1 MNNPRRPVWIIA
13 SVCCI
18 IVGGLALRPGATAR
32 SAFVQAPLEPAAPTE
47 IQAATTHTTLTSL
60 TESEDGVTDLRLTAP
75 GYQGDPT
82 SIVVDENGYTIWT
95 YDNWQETNW
104 CVQFSRLR
112 WPFNLGA
119 QDPTELSE
127 TTLIFTFAHRAY
139 RYSAEG
145 DPLYIDPTW
154 GVSLNRMP
162 GPEDFREGYFPSGW
176 NIIGAIGA
184 TPTDSS
190 ETVLVEQ
197 EVPFDSTELIDGEN
211 NIWFRQSDF
220 CPLPELWDCACTCY
234 DLFSIKLRARVRLS
248 VKEVSPAPDARNVW
262 PDQGKKAQDSEI
274 RVKFT
279 TLVSPTTVSKETFQ
293 VYYFDEDANKVFV
306 EGEVE
311 PISELEFAF
320 VPAAELLPGV
330 RYVAQVWGENDA
342 SAYSHDE
349 WVQDLSGGPLADGQ
363 LWTFWTLP
371 DLQVTVKPV
380 QVLEDMALIVNKPTV
395 LRAFIRWDAHEGVF
409 WKSIAPDVQV
419 EDVVVSW
426 LSPDGAT
433 STTYRWSDGD
443 QWRPELTPE
452 TARHKRE
459 YREFTFKEE
468 SYNLREKRLLLD
480 SFDYFGFT
488 PTDTGMYNFE
498 FTVWVK
504 DSRGKSH
511 PFRGYASTAAAAEN
525 IFPIYMRAVGVGPD
539 YGKTGTVDLS
549 ELIRNNLRGMRA
561 LYPVPDVN
569 WPPAP
574 SAMAYYSPTTT
585 GLLVDWTVKP
595 WAPFYSEE
603 LYLLREMHALC
614 VRTPGCWA
622 MVGIASRDWLNTPGN
637 TQRESAPTGALVR
650 NDSNTLAKRYVTA
663 HEVGHLA
670 HIDVHYEGPSGTG
683 FDVVAGGIKN
693 AEQGY
698 TDFMTA
704 EPEEIGDVALWITD
718 QHYVVIQQWIMDHYS
733 AKAQQLVQP
742 TFAQS
747 ADPLLLVDGVISP
760 TSGAVTLL
768 PWYQMDAGDY
778 VPPLPGPYQLVFLD
792 AAQQEIVGYT
802 RSFTVNTTLR
812 YAGEALTA
820 DDGPAV
826 FTFAAP
832 YPAATAKVQI
842 RRTADAAVLAEITPA
857 ADPPTVTIQAP
868 SGVWQGPQTL
878 AWAASASAHY
888 FAVDISTDNGA
899 TWEAYALNL
908 TTPAYTLE
916 TIALPNTTGALIRVA
931 ASDGLRTATAVAG
944 PFTIDNPL
952 LVGYV
957 DPPDDADNV
966 NIWSSLEAGFRDPM
980 NPTSIHS
987 TTFTLAGGPFGAVTG
1002 VISYNATTRE
1012 ATFSPAVPLAYATRY
1027 TATLTTGILGVNGEN
1042 LPVARTWTFTTTPDT
1057 APPSP
1062 VVVSPHEGAMRVP
1075 SNVMLAVAWDRDLN
1089 PSTLDTN
1096 TFRLATA
1103 AGTPVSGIV
1112 SYDAAARTATF
1123 APATDLLTDTLYI
1136 ATLKGG
1142 IASTGGYTTA
1152 GDFNWAF
1159 TTGNTTSTLAF
1170 TGSFADWGRDE
1181 NGDGLYDQL
1190 VIRVGVQ
1197 VTATGDYVL
1206 RGGLADV
1213 AGDEFTSAYV
1223 TSTLAASAHFLD
1235 LAFDGAAIGGRG
1247 VDGPY
1252 TLTGLTLAHIS
1263 GTIQSTTLAATSRQD
1278 AYRTFAYSVDRFP
1291 APLRFGGLP
1300 DVLLI
1305 PGTSALD
1312 TFNVRDYAQHT
1323 TLSSGQLS
1331 YTVMLNSN
1339 PNMSVTLQTSGIV
1352 RVVPKAYWQGYT
1364 NVTVRASDGVY
1375 AVQDTF
1381 EAAIG
1386 WPHTLYLPVVLRNY
1400 GSAAAATRN
1409 AWITRFTDGFESDTV
1424 GWLGYFWGHKEGDP
1438 PPGGFGTYFW
1448 DIRKCRAYSGEQS
1461 AWAYGGGDDGELLP
1475 CGAPYPDA
1483 YTLGTIMYQAMPINL
1498 KYVSKGEYS
1507 AKVWTNLAPDDEVCL
1522 KVAVIEGENCQHEY
1536 GGPLGDYYGVCRTG
1550 VTNGWED
1557 LTLDLTNVP
1566 TLGNVLG
1573 QESVCVQVAFQANAG
1588 DSRPEGAYVED
1599 VSMRICP
1606 QELAGLCAGSG
1617 GTAPA
1622 MKPLV
1627 AGNIGGYPEAVNEMA
1642 LAIDATGRVHAL
1654 WTGKL
1659 NDAFN
1664 SYVFYSSSN
1673 NGVTWTPYQTL
1684 SYWGGREPKIAV
1696 DNVHGRVHL
1705 AYANDDGIVH
1715 HTVVNGVVSAPAIVA
1730 RPRYYYLPN
1739 YHHPSGGIAWPS
1751 LAVAEETGYAYLVW
1765 QEAHWVRI
1773 SSDWYSLRY
1782 KAWHAYWDSAAAD
1795 GGAWSAPL
1803 RKINDQDTQYSS
1815 IAAAPDGQTMLAW
1828 FQHWAQSSDG
1838 DPIVA
1843 RTAYGTEPGR
1853 FPQRQAAHELYEM
1866 PEYDHSI
1873 QLAYSGGDDSFV
1885 LACDHF
1891 MWPGPS
1897 PHSRAYR
1904 YVWKDGAWAGP
1915 LSVAENLSG
1924 QAGWAYVGAAADSPL
1939 IRYVYTDNYVLKMRT
1954 ETGGVLSP
1962 AQTVANYLSERGYT
1976 GSPGAYFTAAA
1987 GGLHML
1993 IVGEKN
1999 GVAGFYYVKP

>member
-1 MNNPRRPVWIIA
+1 MNFHRFSTWIII
-13 SVCCI
+13 SI
-18 IVGGLALRPGATAR
+18 GLIVFGGLMLLPGATAR
-32 SAFVQAPLEPAAPTE
+32 SVSAQTPPPLAAAEMGAAAP
-47 IQAATTHTTLTSL
+47 QAI
-60 TESEDGVTDLRLTAP
+60 
-75 GYQGDPT
+75 GDPV
-82 SIVVDENGYTIWT
+82 SVKKNEEGYTVWT
-95 YDNWQETNW
+95 YEYPGSW
-104 CVQFSRLR
+104 CVPFSRLR
-112 WPFNLGA
+112 WPFNIGA
-119 QDPTELSE
+119 QDPTDLSE
-127 TTLIFTFAHRAY
+127 TSLKLTFSEQPYYFTEDGPFY
-139 RYSAEG
+139 T
-145 DPLYIDPTW
+145 DPTW
-154 GVSLNRMP
+154 AVALNGKP
-162 GPEDFREGYFPSGW
+162 AAWIDGAFTGEW
-176 NIIGAIGA
+176 NIIGSIG
-184 TPTDSS
+184 
-190 ETVLVEQ
+190 TVPWWPEKIPVEQ
-197 EVPFDSTELIDGEN
+197 DVPFDYSELIDGEN
-211 NIWFRQSDF
+211 NVWFQQQDF
-220 CPLPELWDCACTCY
+220 CGCSGLPDCACTCY
-234 DLFSIKLRARVRLS
+234 ELTKLQLRAYAELS
-248 VKEVSPAPDARNVW
+248 IKEVSPAPDTRNVW

-274 RVKFT
+274 HVKFT

-320 VPAAELLPGV
+320 VPAAKLLPGV

-395 LRAFIRWDAHEGVF
+395 LRAFIRWDAPEGVF
-409 WKSIAPDVQV
+409 WKSVAPDVQV
-419 EDVVVSW
+419 EDVVISW

-480 SFDYFGFT
+480 SFNYFGFT

-498 FTVWVK
+498 FVVWVK
-504 DSRGKSH
+504 DNRGKSH
-511 PFRGYASTAAAAEN
+511 PFRGYASVAAAAEN

-569 WPPAP
+569 WPAAP

-622 MVGIASRDWLNTPGN
+622 MLGIANRNWLNTPGT

-650 NDSNTLAKRYVTA
+650 NDSFTLAKRYVTA

-670 HIDVHYEGPSGTG
+670 HIDAHYEGPSGNG
-683 FDVVAGGIKN
+683 FDVVGGGIKN

-718 QHYVVIQQWIMDHYS
+718 QHYVVIQQWIMGHYS
-733 AKAQQLVQP
+733 AQAQQLAQP
-742 TFAQS
+742 AFAQS

-760 TSGAVTLL
+760 TTGAVTLL
-768 PWYQMDAGDY
+768 PWYQMDAGNY
-778 VPPLPGPYQLVFLD
+778 VAPLPGPYQLVFLD
-792 AAQQEIVGYT
+792 AVQQEIMGYT
-802 RSFTVNTTLR
+802 QPFTVNTTLR
-812 YAGEALTA
+812 YAGDALTA
-820 DDGPAV
+820 DDGPAT

-842 RRTADAAVLAEITPA
+842 RRIADAAVLAEITPA
-857 ADPPTVTIQAP
+857 AAPPTVTIQAP

-878 AWAASASAHY
+878 TWQASTSAHY

-908 TTPAYTLE
+908 TAPAYTLE

-931 ASDGLRTATAVAG
+931 ASDGLRTATATVG
-944 PFTIDNPL
+944 PFTIDNPP

-957 DPPDDADNV
+957 DPPDGADHV
-966 NIWSSLEAGFRDPM
+966 DVWTTPLAGFRDPM

-987 TTFTLAGGPFGAVTG
+987 ATFTLAGGPFDAVTG
-1002 VISYNATTRE
+1002 VISYNVTTRE
-1012 ATFSPAVPLAYATRY
+1012 ATFNPAVPLAYATRY
-1027 TATLTTGILGVNGEN
+1027 TATLTTGILGVNGDN

-1062 VVVSPHEGAMRVP
+1062 VAVSPQEGAVHVP
-1075 SNVMLAVAWDRDLN
+1075 RNVVLAVAWDRDLN
-1089 PSTLDTN
+1089 ASTINTN

-1103 AGTPVSGIV
+1103 AGTPVSGAV

-1123 APATDLLTDTLYI
+1123 APAADLLTGTLYI

-1142 IASTGGYTTA
+1142 IASMGGYTTT

-1159 TTGNTTSTLAF
+1159 TTGNAPGDALAF
-1170 TGSFADWGRDE
+1170 THSYADWGNDT
-1181 NGDGLYDQL
+1181 NGDGLYEQL

-1197 VTATGDYVL
+1197 VTATGDAVL
-1206 RGGLADV
+1206 SGSLAD
-1213 AGDEFTSAYV
+1213 ADGGGEIAWTYV
-1223 TSTLAASAHFLD
+1223 TRTLTTGAHFLD
-1235 LAFDGAAIGGRG
+1235 LAFDGAAIGGHNA
-1247 VDGPY
+1247 DGPY
-1252 TLTGLTLAHIS
+1252 TLTDLTLTQIYNTAEMTPTAS
-1263 GTIQSTTLAATSRQD
+1263 QRD
-1278 AYRTFAYSVDRFP
+1278 AYRTFAYPVDRFP

-1300 DVLLI
+1300 DVWI
-1305 PGTSALD
+1305 VPGTTTLD
-1312 TFNVRDYAQHT
+1312 AFNVHDYVQHIT
-1323 TLSSGQLS
+1323 RTSTQIS
-1331 YTVMLNSN
+1331 YTVRLNTN
-1339 PNMSVTLQTSGIV
+1339 PKMDVALQPSGAV
-1352 RVVPKAYWQGYT
+1352 YLTPTEYWQGST
-1364 NVTVRASDGVY
+1364 LITIRASDGVHT
-1375 AVQDTF
+1375 AQDTF
-1381 EAAIG
+1381 AAVAG
-1386 WPHTLYLPVVLRNY
+1386 WRHAIYLPVVLRG
-1400 GSAAAATRN
+1400 GSVPPRE
-1409 AWITRFTDGFESDTV
+1409 AWITQFSDGFEGDSI
-1424 GWLGYFWGHKEGDP
+1424 GWSHFSWGYKEGDP

-1448 DIRKCRAYSGEQS
+1448 NISKCRAYSGEQS
-1461 AWAYGGGDDGELLP
+1461 AWAYGGGADGELLP

-1498 KYVSKGEYS
+1498 EYVAKGAYS

-1522 KVAVIEGENCQHEY
+1522 KVAVIEGESCRNVD
-1536 GGPLGDYYGVCRTG
+1536 GFPVGNYYGVCRTG
-1550 VTNGWED
+1550 KTNSWED
-1557 LTLDLTNVP
+1557 LTLDLSNVP

-1573 QESVCVQVAFQANAG
+1573 QGAVCVQVTFEADIG
-1588 DSRPEGAYVED
+1588 DSRPEGAYVDD
-1599 VSMRICP
+1599 VNMRICP
-1606 QELAGLCAGSG
+1606 QGLTDLCPGSV

-1622 MKPLV
+1622 TKPLV
-1627 AGNIGGYPEAVNEMA
+1627 AGNIGGYPEAVGDAA
-1642 LAIDATGRVHAL
+1642 LAVDGSGRIHAL

-1664 SYVFYSSSN
+1664 SYVFYSSSPD
-1673 NGVTWTPYQTL
+1673 GVTWTPYQIL
-1684 SYWGGREPKIAV
+1684 SYWGGREPRIAV
-1696 DNVHGRVHL
+1696 DKVHGRVHL
-1705 AYANDDGIVH
+1705 AYANDDGIIH
-1715 HTVVNGVVSAPAIVA
+1715 RTVVNGVVSAPAVVMPS
-1730 RPRYYYLPN
+1730 RTYYTPGSYL
-1739 YHHPSGGIAWPS
+1739 PSGGLAWPN

-1765 QEAHWVRI
+1765 GESYVKKLDAITYGIRI
-1773 SSDWYSLRY
+1773 RP
-1782 KAWHAYWDSAAAD
+1782 WHAYWN
-1795 GGAWSAPL
+1795 GTTWSAPL
-1803 RKINDQDTQYSS
+1803 RKINDEDTFYTS
-1815 IAAAPDGQTMLAW
+1815 IAATPDGRAMMAW
-1828 FQHWAQSSDG
+1828 FQRWAQSSGGGYEAG

-1843 RTAYGTEPGR
+1843 RTAYGTTPGSFPLR
-1853 FPQRQAAHELYEM
+1853 QATHDLYDVPQRDETIA
-1866 PEYDHSI
+1866 
-1873 QLAYSGGDDSFV
+1873 LAYSGGDDTFV
-1885 LACDHF
+1885 LASDHF
-1891 MWPGPS
+1891 MWPG
-1897 PHSRAYR
+1897 HSRVYR
-1904 YVWKDGAWAGP
+1904 YVWKDGVWSEP
-1915 LSVAENLSG
+1915 LSVAGNTDY
-1924 QAGWAYVGAAADSPL
+1924 WAVPYYVGAATDTPL
-1939 IRYVYTDNYVLKMRT
+1939 IRYVYSENWVLKTRT
-1954 ETGGVLSP
+1954 ETNGVLAP
-1962 AQTVANYLSERGYT
+1962 AQNVASYLSERGYT
-1976 GSPGAYFTAAA
+1976 MTGSPLAYFTDAA
-1987 GGLHML
+1987 GGLHLM
-1993 IVGEKN
+1993 INGEKN